1 MKGDA
6 RRRKTWSSI
15 HRWLGLGLGT
25 WFALVGLTGAVLVYE
40 DPIDAWLNPGLLLE
54 SSPGPQLPP
63 PVILDRALE
72 EFPRGAVERIRPPA
86 APGHAYRV
94 LLKTDRHDSID
105 SPRVEAMFGAAS
117 GRLLGQRDAEA
128 HGLSA
133 PLLVKTFYDFHRN
146 VLLGNAGSNIV
157 GIAGFLLLGS
167 ALTGLATAWPRNRAG
182 WARVVGVKLR
192 AGATRVLYDLHRSA
206 GTLVVVALLL
216 ILATVTGST
225 LVYLNYARDLVSLF
239 SKVEPFPVIPWV
251 ERPAGE
257 WPAFD
262 EVVKRVKA
270 VHPGLEIADIHIPA
284 RPTTGYLLY
293 LRGPG
298 DVHRFGDTI
307 VWVHP
312 ATGDLLVERSARTR
326 TAGESLMHWL
336 FPLHTGS
343 AFGFW
348 GRVAMCLAGIAP
360 LLLVFTG
367 LWVWLRKRRVEV
379 FEAAR
384 RAKMTA

>member
-1 MKGDA
+1 MKGAA
-6 RRRKTWSSI
+6 RQRKTWSSI
-15 HRWLGLGLGT
+15 HRWLGIGLGA
-25 WFALVGLTGAVLVYE
+25 WFALVGLTGAILVYE
-40 DPIDAWLNPGLLLE
+40 DAVDAWLNPALLTDV
-54 SSPGPQLPP
+54 SRGPLLPP
-63 PVILDRALE
+63 QAILDRAIE
-72 EFPRGAVERIRPPA
+72 EFPRGSVERIRPPA
-86 APGHAYRV
+86 APGSVYRV
-94 LLKTDRHDSID
+94 LLKADRHDSID

-117 GRLLGQRDAEA
+117 GRLLGKRDAEA

-133 PLLVKTFYDFHRN
+133 PLLLKTLYDFHRN

-157 GIAGFLLLGS
+157 GMAGFLLLGS
-167 ALTGLATAWPRNRAG
+167 ALTGFLTAWPRNRAG

-192 AGATRVLYDLHRSA
+192 AGATRVLFDLHRSA
-206 GTLVVVALLL
+206 GTLVALFL

-225 LVYLNYARDLVSLF
+225 LVYLNYARDIVSLF

-262 EVVKRVKA
+262 DLLKRVEA
-270 VHPGLEIADIHIPA
+270 AHPGLEIADIHIPA
-284 RPTTGYLLY
+284 RPTTGYLFY

-312 ATGDLLVERSARTR
+312 ASGELLVERSARTR
-326 TAGESLMHWL
+326 TAGEAFMHWL
-336 FPLHTGS
+336 FPLHTGT

-348 GRVAMCLAGIAP
+348 GRLAMCITGIAP

-367 LWVWLRKRRVEV
+367 LWVWLRKRRAEA
-379 FEAAR
+379 FETAR
-384 RAKMTA
+384 RAKMAA